1 MSPIIWNISLCNQDQ
16 FMPRPGMGRR
26 ALSFSERP
34 VFLALLLVLN
44 LVNQNFWFN
53 GFFDSSTENY
63 DFCFVALLAT
73 IWKQV
78 SYATVETSGL
88 MQFCSFNTY
97 LFRQISIIHVP
108 ILAPFF
114 FFFFQK
120 TFYFSPVL
128 KLTNTHRESSFCM
141 LLTLT
146 NFTYQGLVILV
157 PARTWFTFQLRWF
170 INFE

>member
-1 MSPIIWNISLCNQDQ
+1 MSPIIWNISLCIQDQ
-16 FMPRPGMGRR
+16 FIPRRGMGKR

-53 GFFDSSTENY
+53 VVFDSSTENY
-63 DFCFVALLAT
+63 DFCFAALLAT

-78 SYATVETSGL
+78 SYETVETSGL
-88 MQFCSFNTY
+88 MQFCYFNTY
-97 LFRQISIIHVP
+97 LFRQIFYYSC
-108 ILAPFF
+108 ANFSAFF
-114 FFFFQK
+114 FFLQK

-157 PARTWFTFQLRWF
+157 PPTTWFKFQFLWF